1 MRGRLSAPK
10 ARSLVDRTRVTLRRS
25 RQPLFDLQQTQMA
38 SVDVILARIPP
49 GGAPMKRLS
58 EEPNV
63 QLRDVPQLL
72 GLATAMEETT
82 AQRYQRLAARMER
95 LNEREVAGTFSA
107 LVEEQRDHLEEI
119 ARRSIELTG
128 APPPALADPRGL
140 PSEISRSWDEAEASA
155 LLTPYR
161 ALGVAVDNEMLAF
174 AFYSYVAAQSDD
186 ATVRATAEWLAGKAL
201 DHAALLREERRRAY
215 RREGARHARDGRPML
230 DASSLPEFVLQ
241 SRRLE
246 SRAAVFHRRIASWLA
261 ALGEDAAS
269 KTITEVAER
278 ERAAG
283 LEAADGT
290 VEAARAELA
299 QAAKLLPLLRA
310 ALAEAE
316 RLHQAYLDLADRTR
330 DEQVLA
336 AAQRAADRTL
346 QSLAAIAA
354 RLQAFG

>member
-1 MRGRLSAPK
+1 
-10 ARSLVDRTRVTLRRS
+10 
-25 RQPLFDLQQTQMA
+25 
-38 SVDVILARIPP
+38 
-49 GGAPMKRLS
+49 MKRLS

-63 QLRDVPQLL
+63 RLRDVPQLL
-72 GLATAMEETT
+72 GLATSMEETT

-95 LNEREVAGTFSA
+95 LNERGVAGTFSA
-107 LVEEQRDHLEEI
+107 LVEEQRDHVEEI

-140 PSEISRSWDEAEASA
+140 PSEIARSWDEAEASA

-174 AFYSYVAAQSDD
+174 AFYSYAAAQSND
-186 ATVRATAEWLAGKAL
+186 ASVRATAEWLAAKAL

-215 RREGARHARDGRPML
+215 RREGAGHAHDERPML
-230 DASSLPEFVLQ
+230 DASSLPEFVRQ

-246 SRAAVFHRRIASWLA
+246 SRAAVFHRRIASRLA
-261 ALGEDAAS
+261 VLGEAAAS
-269 KTITEVAER
+269 RTIAEVAER
-278 ERAAG
+278 ESAG
-283 LEAADGT
+283 GPDATDGT
-290 VEAARAELA
+290 VEAGRAELA
-299 QAAKLLPLLRA
+299 QPGKPLPLLRA

-316 RLHQAYLDLADRTR
+316 RLHQAYIDLADRTR

-336 AAQRAADRTL
+336 SAQQAADRAM

>member
-1 MRGRLSAPK
+1 
-10 ARSLVDRTRVTLRRS
+10 
-25 RQPLFDLQQTQMA
+25 
-38 SVDVILARIPP
+38 
-49 GGAPMKRLS
+49 MKRLS
-58 EEPNV
+58 EEPNM

>member
-1 MRGRLSAPK
+1 
-10 ARSLVDRTRVTLRRS
+10 
-25 RQPLFDLQQTQMA
+25 
-38 SVDVILARIPP
+38 
-49 GGAPMKRLS
+49 MKRLS

-72 GLATAMEETT
+72 GLATAMEES
-82 AQRYQRLAARMER
+82 AARRYQRLAARMEK

-107 LVEEQRDHLEEI
+107 LVEEQRDHVEEI
-119 ARRSIELTG
+119 ARRSGQSTG
-128 APPPALADPRGL
+128 APPALGDPRGL

-174 AFYSYVAAQSDD
+174 AFYSYVAAQSSD

-201 DHAALLREERRRAY
+201 DHAAVLREERRRAY
-215 RREGARHARDGRPML
+215 RREGAGRARDGRPML
-230 DASSLPEFVLQ
+230 DASSLPEFVRQ

-246 SRAAVFHRRIASWLA
+246 SRAAVFHRRVASRLA
-261 ALGEDAAS
+261 ALGEAAAS
-269 KTITEVAER
+269 KTIIEVAER

-299 QAAKLLPLLRA
+299 QAAKPLPLLRA

-316 RLHQAYLDLADRTR
+316 WLHQAYLDLADRTR

-346 QSLAAIAA
+346 RSLAAIAA
-354 RLQAFG
+354 LLQAFG